1 MSTTPNKDL
10 FSMTEVDKTP
20 STDGLPP
27 PLLSK
32 IKSTGRDLSSY
43 RVRVER
49 YVIDDMSDDL
59 TSLESLLSR
68 CLDPKDDSAWLL
80 ERKDNF
86 NEGVFVTIAF
96 YLEKRPE

>member
-1 MSTTPNKDL
+1 MTISNKDL
-10 FSMTEVDKTP
+10 FSMSEVEKPSATE
-20 STDGLPP
+20 GLPP
-27 PLLSK
+27 PLMSK
-32 IKSTGRDLSSY
+32 IKSTGRDLSNY

-49 YVIDDMSDDL
+49 YVVDDMSDDL
-59 TSLESLLSR
+59 TALETLLSR
-68 CLDPKDDSAWLL
+68 CLDPKDDTAWLL

>member
-1 MSTTPNKDL
+1 MTSNKDL
-10 FSMTEVDKTP
+10 FSMTEVGKDP
-20 STDGLPP
+20 SAEGLPP
-27 PLLSK
+27 PLMSK
-32 IKSTGRDLSSY
+32 IKNTGRDLSNY
-43 RVRVER
+43 KVRVER

-59 TSLESLLSR
+59 TSLEALLSR

-86 NEGVFVTIAF
+86 NEGVFITIAF